1 MDVMDST
8 WHHVCVFW
16 DGKVGMLAVFKDGQR
31 NVKLNNFMAPLLQK
45 PNEGMKKKLG
55 IRDLSFKEMMIFF

>member
-8 WHHVCVFW
+8 WHHVCVFC

-45 PNEGMKKKLG
+45 PNKG
-55 IRDLSFKEMMIFF
+55 R